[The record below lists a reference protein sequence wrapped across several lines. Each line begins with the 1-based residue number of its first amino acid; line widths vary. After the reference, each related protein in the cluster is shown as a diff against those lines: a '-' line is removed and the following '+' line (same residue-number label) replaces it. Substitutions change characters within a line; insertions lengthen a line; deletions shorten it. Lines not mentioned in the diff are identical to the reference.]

1 MIRRLVQTIR
11 EELAAL
17 LIEPTMII
25 CGASALL
32 VISHYNGST
41 MYFHE
46 VFGALAAGH
55 PAMAVLAH
63 EYWFGMSVVLYLVA
77 PLLLSKA
84 TNGSF
89 HQKYG
94 LGLGDWRQGLSIA
107 ALFLAIMLPIV
118 WYASTTESF
127 KGHYPLA
134 GSSAYNL
141 SVPEGFRASLPLFVV
156 YELGYLAYFIAWEFL
171 FRGWMVHGLLP
182 WFGRTGAIL
191 VQVAPFV
198 IMHFGK
204 AEPETLGAVIA
215 GVALGVLSVRTRSM
229 WYGALI
235 HGVVAVWMDCWS
247 VPGSLFGLGA

>member
-1 MIRRLVQTIR
+1 MIRRLISVIR
-11 EELAAL
+11 EELSAL
-17 LIEPTMII
+17 MIEPTVIL

-41 MYFHE
+41 AYFHTI
-46 VFGALAAGH
+46 FGARAAGH
-55 PAMAVLAH
+55 TAMPVLAH
-63 EYWFGMSVVLYLVA
+63 EYWFGMSVLLYLLV

-94 LGLGDWRQGLSIA
+94 LGLGDWRQGLSIS
-107 ALFLAIMLPIV
+107 ALFLAIMLPLV
-118 WYASTTESF
+118 WYASTLDSF
-127 KGHYPLA
+127 KNHYPLA
-134 GSSAYNL
+134 GLGSYSL
-141 SVPEGFRASLPLFVV
+141 SVKEGYQQSLGLFAI
-156 YELGYLAYFIAWEFL
+156 YELGYFAYFIAWEFL

-204 AEPETLGAVIA
+204 AEPETLGSVIA

-229 WYGALI
+229 WYGAVI
-235 HGVVAVWMDCWS
+235 HGVIAVWMDCWS
-247 VPGSLFGLGA
+247 VPRSLFGLG